1 VVNRD
6 DLLDWYSTPL
16 GMTAF
21 LAKVRRMVSQ
31 EEYELMLRWASR
43 EGPPLTEAE
52 RERAEV
58 IGDRVMAV
66 LLRGDEVEA
75 RDAERYAAGRGEG
88 HFD

>member
-1 VVNRD
+1 M
-6 DLLDWYSTPL
+6 T

-21 LAKVRRMVSQ
+21 LAKVRRMVSE

-43 EGPPLTEAE
+43 EGRPLTEAK

-58 IGDRVMAV
+58 IADRVMAV

-75 RDAERYAAGRGEG
+75 RGAERYAAERGEG